1 MILVRSPP
9 FAAGFINLVSSG
21 PLHRPIC
28 CSFLACAHTV
38 IVIISPTC
46 YLLYYCSLPHLSK
59 LRLDQ
64 CLTTYYYLDS
74 LTPLPISPLGTKLNC
89 SMPPFILRSDAGHR
103 ARDPP
108 PRAHFL
114 WLWATKSNYN
124 RRFFTTRCVH
134 CILIW
139 DIHVPLHRYFI
150 TPNLGL
156 PSIRT
161 LRSVFLTMVN
171 GFHVFVVS
179 CG

>member
-1 MILVRSPP
+1 MAWLSYAYLWYPRRQGIPSHAPFQAAFHSEICEGMARYIL
-9 FAAGFINLVSSG
+9 G
-21 PLHRPIC
+21 
-28 CSFLACAHTV
+28 
-38 IVIISPTC
+38 
-46 YLLYYCSLPHLSK
+46 SLPHLSK

-64 CLTTYYYLDS
+64 CLTTYYYFDS
-74 LTPLPISPLGTKLNC
+74 LTPLPISPLGAKLNC
-89 SMPPFILRSDAGHR
+89 SLPPFILRSDAGHR

-124 RRFFTTRCVH
+124 LRFFTTRCVH

-161 LRSVFLTMVN
+161 LRSALLTMDN